1 MTENNDGISCSRQ
14 SDVETMPIEQELN
27 TTVTPRHQENHN
39 IRFATL
45 NCIYSGNLYVEVEI
59 RVLDL
64 LINSIPLS
72 FVRAN
77 YQNAEIYTFRLLL
90 KTP

>member
-1 MTENNDGISCSRQ
+1 MTKNNDGISCSRQ
-14 SDVETMPIEQELN
+14 SDIETMPIEQELN
-27 TTVTPRHQENHN
+27 TTITPRHQENYN
-39 IRFATL
+39 IRFTAL

-59 RVLDL
+59 RVLDF
-64 LINSIPLS
+64 LINGILLS

-77 YQNAEIYTFRLLL
+77 YQNAEIYTFRLPL